1 MDSTSGLQ
9 LAIILVLLGF
19 SAFFSSAETALTSA
33 NKIKIKNLA
42 DDGNS
47 DAKLVLRILDNQQ
60 KMLSTV
66 LIGNNI
72 VNLSAASLAT
82 VFCTRL
88 FGNAYVGVGT
98 GILTLLVILFGEIT
112 PKTAATM
119 HADKFSLTYAKF
131 IWFLMTLF
139 TPVVWIVGLLSGAVM
154 ALLRI
159 DPKKDKEVFTE
170 EELRTIVDMS
180 HEEGVIETD
189 EKQMITNVFDFGEQ
203 TAKDIMVP
211 RVDMTVVNV
220 EDSYDE
226 ALNTFKSELYSRLPV
241 YEDDTDNIIG
251 ILNLK
256 DMLKLDSPADFS
268 IRKLMREPLYT
279 HEYKKVSKLIAEMRK
294 STANVIIV
302 LNEYGSTVGM
312 ITLEDML
319 EELVGEIRDEYD
331 DDEDEDFVALSGNTW
346 LIDGAMKLN
355 DINERIGTELQSEDF
370 DSLGGYVTGLLNHMP
385 ETGEEIR
392 EGRLVFVIDKAD
404 RTRVERVKLMVTDE
418 ALSEDKEASEDAS
431 EAKKNQSSKS

>member
-9 LAIILVLLGF
+9 LAAILILLAL

-33 NKIKIKNLA
+33 NKIRMKNLA
-42 DDGNS
+42 EEGNYN
-47 DAKLVLRILDNQQ
+47 AKTVLKILDNQS

-72 VNLSAASLAT
+72 VNLSASAVAT
-82 VFCTRL
+82 VFCTEL
-88 FGNAYVGVGT
+88 FGNAYIGLGT
-98 GILTLLVILFGEIT
+98 GILTLLVLLFGEIT
-112 PKTAATM
+112 PKTAATI
-119 HADKFSLTYAKF
+119 HADKIALVYAKY
-131 IWFLMTLF
+131 IGLLMKIF
-139 TPVVWIVGLLSGAVM
+139 TPVVWIVGLLSKGVM
-154 ALLRI
+154 KLLRI
-159 DPKKDKEVFTE
+159 DPTKEKEIITE
-170 EELRTIVDMS
+170 EELRTMVDMS

-189 EKQMITNVFDFGEQ
+189 EKQMITNVFDFGDQ

-211 RVDMTVVNV
+211 RVDMTVVDV
-220 EDSYDE
+220 EDSYDDVL
-226 ALNTFKSELYSRLPV
+226 AVFKTELYSRLPV

-251 ILNLK
+251 VLNLK
-256 DMLKLDSPADFS
+256 DMMRVENKDEFS

-279 HEYKKVSKLIAEMRK
+279 YEYKKVSKLITEMRK

-331 DDEDEDFVALSGNTW
+331 DDEDEDFVCLSENAF

-355 DINERIGTELQSEDF
+355 DINERLGLELYSEDF
-370 DSLGGYVTGLLNHMP
+370 DSLGGYVTGLLNHFP
-385 ETGEEIR
+385 DTGEKVSDGDLLFI
-392 EGRLVFVIDKAD
+392 IDRAD
-404 RTRVERVKLMVTDE
+404 KTRVEKVKLI
-418 ALSEDKEASEDAS
+418 LPDK
-431 EAKKNQSSKS
+431 KTKNSSDRQNIE

>member
-9 LAIILVLLGF
+9 LAAILILLAL

-33 NKIKIKNLA
+33 NKIRMKNLA
-42 DDGNS
+42 EEGNYN
-47 DAKLVLRILDNQQ
+47 AKTVLKILDNQS

-72 VNLSAASLAT
+72 VNLSASAVAT
-82 VFCTRL
+82 VFCTEL
-88 FGNAYVGVGT
+88 FGNAYIGLGT
-98 GILTLLVILFGEIT
+98 GILTLLVLLFGEIT
-112 PKTAATM
+112 PKTAATI
-119 HADKFSLTYAKF
+119 HADKIALVYAKY
-131 IWFLMTLF
+131 IDLLMKIF
-139 TPVVWIVGLLSGAVM
+139 TPVVWIVGLLSKGVM
-154 ALLRI
+154 KLFRI
-159 DPKKDKEVFTE
+159 DPTKEKEIITE
-170 EELRTIVDMS
+170 EELRTMVDMS

-189 EKQMITNVFDFGEQ
+189 EKQMITNVFDFGDQ

-211 RVDMTVVNV
+211 RVDMTVVDV
-220 EDSYDE
+220 EDSYDDVL
-226 ALNTFKSELYSRLPV
+226 AVFKTELYSRLPV

-251 ILNLK
+251 VLNLK
-256 DMLKLDSPADFS
+256 DMMRVENKDEFS

-279 HEYKKVSKLIAEMRK
+279 YEYKKVSKLITEMRK

-331 DDEDEDFVALSGNTW
+331 DDEDEDFVCLSENAF

-355 DINERIGTELQSEDF
+355 DINERLGLELYSEDF
-370 DSLGGYVTGLLNHMP
+370 DSLGGYVTGLLNHFP
-385 ETGEEIR
+385 DTGEKVSDGDLLFI
-392 EGRLVFVIDKAD
+392 IDRAD
-404 RTRVERVKLMVTDE
+404 KTRVEKVKLI
-418 ALSEDKEASEDAS
+418 LPDK
-431 EAKKNQSSKS
+431 KTKNSSDRQNME

>member
-9 LAIILVLLGF
+9 LAAILILLAL

-33 NKIKIKNLA
+33 NKIRMKNLA
-42 DDGNS
+42 EEGNYN
-47 DAKLVLRILDNQQ
+47 AKTVLKILDNQS

-72 VNLSAASLAT
+72 VNLSASAVAT
-82 VFCTRL
+82 VFCTEL
-88 FGNAYVGVGT
+88 FGNAYIGLGT
-98 GILTLLVILFGEIT
+98 GILTLLVLLFGEIT
-112 PKTAATM
+112 PKTAATI
-119 HADKFSLTYAKF
+119 HADKIALVYAKY
-131 IWFLMTLF
+131 IDLLMKIF
-139 TPVVWIVGLLSGAVM
+139 TPVVWIVGLLSKGVM
-154 ALLRI
+154 KLLRI
-159 DPKKDKEVFTE
+159 DPTKEKEIITE
-170 EELRTIVDMS
+170 EELRTMVDMS

-189 EKQMITNVFDFGEQ
+189 EKQMITNVFDFGDQ

-211 RVDMTVVNV
+211 RVDMTVVDV
-220 EDSYDE
+220 EDSYDDVL
-226 ALNTFKSELYSRLPV
+226 AVFKTELYSRLPV

-251 ILNLK
+251 VLNLK
-256 DMLKLDSPADFS
+256 DMMRVENKDEFS

-279 HEYKKVSKLIAEMRK
+279 YEYKKVSKLITEMRK

-331 DDEDEDFVALSGNTW
+331 DDEDEDFVCLSENAF

-355 DINERIGTELQSEDF
+355 DINERLGLELYSEDF
-370 DSLGGYVTGLLNHMP
+370 DSLGGYVTGLLNHFP
-385 ETGEEIR
+385 DTGEKVSDGDLLFI
-392 EGRLVFVIDKAD
+392 IDRAD
-404 RTRVERVKLMVTDE
+404 KTRVEKVKLI
-418 ALSEDKEASEDAS
+418 LPDK
-431 EAKKNQSSKS
+431 KTKNSSDRQNIE

>member
-9 LAIILVLLGF
+9 LIAILILLAL

-42 DDGNS
+42 EEGS
-47 DAKLVLRILDNQQ
+47 SKAKLVMKIIDNQP

-82 VFCTRL
+82 VFCTNV
-88 FGNAYVGVGT
+88 FGNAYVGLGT
-98 GILTLLVILFGEIT
+98 GILTLLVLLFGEIT
-112 PKTAATM
+112 PKTAATI
-119 HADKFSLTYAKF
+119 HADKLALIYARY
-131 IWFLMTLF
+131 ISFLMTLF
-139 TPVVWIVGLLSGAVM
+139 TPIVWIVGILSTGVM
-154 ALLRI
+154 TILRI
-159 DPKKDKEVFTE
+159 NPKKEKELITE

-180 HEEGVIETD
+180 HEEGVIESD
-189 EKQMITNVFDFGEQ
+189 EKQMITNVFDFGDQ

-211 RVDMTVVNV
+211 RVDMTVVDV
-220 EDSYDE
+220 DDSYE
-226 ALNTFKSELYSRLPV
+226 AVLKVFKSELYSRLPV

-256 DMLKLDSPADFS
+256 DMMRVENKEDFS

-279 HEYKKVSKLIAEMRK
+279 YEYKKVSKLIAEMRK

-331 DDEDEDFVALSGNTW
+331 DDEDEDFIVLSDNAY
-346 LIDGAMKLN
+346 LIDGAMKLD
-355 DINERIGTELQSEDF
+355 DINERLGTELMSEDF
-370 DSLGGYVTGLLNHMP
+370 DSIGGYVTGLLNHFP
-385 ETGEEIR
+385 ETGEKVNDGNLMFI
-392 EGRLVFVIDKAD
+392 IDKAD
-404 RTRVERVKLMVTDE
+404 KTRVERVKLIVKPVAEPEKYNSDISKNG
-418 ALSEDKEASEDAS
+418 LKE
-431 EAKKNQSSKS
+431 

>member
-9 LAIILVLLGF
+9 LAAILILLAL

-33 NKIKIKNLA
+33 NKIRMKNLA
-42 DDGNS
+42 EEGNYN
-47 DAKLVLRILDNQQ
+47 AKTVLKILDNQS

-72 VNLSAASLAT
+72 VNLSASAVAT
-82 VFCTRL
+82 VFCTEL
-88 FGNAYVGVGT
+88 FGNAYIGLGT
-98 GILTLLVILFGEIT
+98 GILTLLVLLFGEIT
-112 PKTAATM
+112 PKTAATI
-119 HADKFSLTYAKF
+119 HADKIALVYAKY
-131 IWFLMTLF
+131 IDLLMKIF
-139 TPVVWIVGLLSGAVM
+139 TPVVWIVGLLSKGVM
-154 ALLRI
+154 KLFRI
-159 DPKKDKEVFTE
+159 DPTKEKEIITE
-170 EELRTIVDMS
+170 EELRTMVDMS

-189 EKQMITNVFDFGEQ
+189 EKQMITNVFDFGDQ

-211 RVDMTVVNV
+211 RVDMTVVDV
-220 EDSYDE
+220 EDSYDDVL
-226 ALNTFKSELYSRLPV
+226 AVFKTELYSRLPV

-251 ILNLK
+251 VLNLK
-256 DMLKLDSPADFS
+256 DMMRVENKDEFS

-279 HEYKKVSKLIAEMRK
+279 YEYKKVSKLITEMRK

-331 DDEDEDFVALSGNTW
+331 DDEDEDFVCLSENAF

-355 DINERIGTELQSEDF
+355 DINERLGLELYSEDF
-370 DSLGGYVTGLLNHMP
+370 DSLGGYVTGLLNHFP
-385 ETGEEIR
+385 DTGEKVSDGDLLFI
-392 EGRLVFVIDKAD
+392 IDRAD
-404 RTRVERVKLMVTDE
+404 KTRVEKVKLI
-418 ALSEDKEASEDAS
+418 LPDK
-431 EAKKNQSSKS
+431 KTKNSSDRQNIE

>member
-9 LAIILVLLGF
+9 LAAILILLAL

-33 NKIKIKNLA
+33 NKIRMKNLA
-42 DDGNS
+42 EEGNYN
-47 DAKLVLRILDNQQ
+47 AKTVLKILDNQS

-72 VNLSAASLAT
+72 VNLSASAVAT
-82 VFCTRL
+82 VFCTEL
-88 FGNAYVGVGT
+88 FGNAYIGLGT
-98 GILTLLVILFGEIT
+98 GVLTLLVLLFGEIT
-112 PKTAATM
+112 PKTAATI
-119 HADKFSLTYAKF
+119 HADKIALVYAKY
-131 IWFLMTLF
+131 IDLLMKIF
-139 TPVVWIVGLLSGAVM
+139 TPVVWIVGLLSKGVM
-154 ALLRI
+154 KLLRI
-159 DPKKDKEVFTE
+159 DPTKEKEIITE
-170 EELRTIVDMS
+170 EELRTMVDMS

-189 EKQMITNVFDFGEQ
+189 EKQMITNVFDFGDQ

-211 RVDMTVVNV
+211 RVDMTVVDV
-220 EDSYDE
+220 EDSYDDVL
-226 ALNTFKSELYSRLPV
+226 AVFKTELYSRLPV

-251 ILNLK
+251 VLNLK
-256 DMLKLDSPADFS
+256 DMMRVENKDEFS

-279 HEYKKVSKLIAEMRK
+279 YEYKKVSKLITEMRK

-331 DDEDEDFVALSGNTW
+331 DDEDEDFVCLSENAF

-355 DINERIGTELQSEDF
+355 DINERLGLELYSEDF
-370 DSLGGYVTGLLNHMP
+370 DSLGGYVTGLLNHFP
-385 ETGEEIR
+385 DTGEKVSDGDLLFI
-392 EGRLVFVIDKAD
+392 IDRAD
-404 RTRVERVKLMVTDE
+404 KTRVEKVKLI
-418 ALSEDKEASEDAS
+418 LPDK
-431 EAKKNQSSKS
+431 KTKNSSDRQNME